1 LAAGGL
7 IATRFNAAPDFRLVD
22 IESLGEMNVSPLPL
36 ITMTEVA
43 RRVGVG
49 PATML
54 RRIRAGTV
62 QPDFY
67 SGAAWLFH
75 PTTVTRIA
83 RRCERTVG
91 V

>member
-1 LAAGGL
+1 LHHLSDTQRVAHAE
-7 IATRFNAAPDFRLVD
+7 PDFQVVD
-22 IESLGEMNVSPLPL
+22 TIVSAMRSPKTL
-36 ITMTEVA
+36 ITMTEVS
-43 RRVGVG
+43 RRVGIG

-67 SGAAWLFH
+67 SGAAWLFR

-83 RRCERTVG
+83 RRLERTVG